1 MDDMK
6 NYKVKERKIFT
17 LKLSNNFTINTMPLP
32 GGGPI
37 VAMIHNIFGSKFK
50 IITLRDY
57 LFENSVLHN

>member
-1 MDDMK
+1 MNDMK

-37 VAMIHNIFGSKFK
+37 VAMIHNIFGGK
-50 IITLRDY
+50 Y
-57 LFENSVLHN
+57 